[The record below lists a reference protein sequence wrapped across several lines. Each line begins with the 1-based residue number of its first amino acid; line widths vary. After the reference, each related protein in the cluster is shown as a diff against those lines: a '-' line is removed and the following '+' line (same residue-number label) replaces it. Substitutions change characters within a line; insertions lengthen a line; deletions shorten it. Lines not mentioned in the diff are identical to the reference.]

1 MLDDRLRLTWSVRD
15 EGGNAAE
22 SDRVL
27 DDLGR
32 LCRETC
38 AAKYPAEEGFSVA
51 QRSMSGA
58 LEGSSTHVARGAFRA
73 LVSVQRFE
81 RPGSDGVRAT
91 EIRVVASASRHAVT
105 ALARPG
111 RRYVQWAIAGCAAG
125 TVALGLA
132 ALQIAGQLSTWAHVL
147 ALIPALMAWRMAMA
161 MRLASEIRRQAA
173 LPSPEE
179 SSSSDDPV
187 VRDELERWS
196 EVLAVVAAQRDATS
210 ERFGSRGFRS
220 PGALPG
226 TIAAFVDPSITPSRH
241 ALPSLAIAP
250 LRRTTAL

>member
-1 MLDDRLRLTWSVRD
+1 MTWSVRD
-15 EGGNAAE
+15 EGGDEAQ

-27 DDLGR
+27 EDLGR

-38 AAKYPAEEGFSVA
+38 AASYPADEGFSVA
-51 QRSMSGA
+51 HRRMSGA
-58 LEGSSTHVARGAFRA
+58 LEGSSTHVVRGPFRA
-73 LVSVQRFE
+73 VVSVQRFE

-91 EIRVVASASRHAVT
+91 EIRVVASATRSPVT
-105 ALARPG
+105 ALVRPQ

-173 LPSPEE
+173 LPPAHEPCSVD
-179 SSSSDDPV
+179 DDPV
-187 VRDELERWS
+187 MRDEHERWN

-226 TIAAFVDPSITPSRH
+226 TIAAFVEPPITPCP
-241 ALPSLAIAP
+241 ALPSLALSP

>member
-1 MLDDRLRLTWSVRD
+1 MLDDCLRLTWSVRD
-15 EGGNAAE
+15 EGGDAAE

-32 LCRETC
+32 LCRDTC
-38 AAKYPAEEGFSVA
+38 AAKYPEEEGFSVA
-51 QRSMSGA
+51 HRIMSGA
-58 LEGSSTHVARGAFRA
+58 LDGSSTHVVRGAFRA

-91 EIRVVASASRHAVT
+91 EIRVVASASRDAIT
-105 ALARPG
+105 ALARRPE

-173 LPSPEE
+173 LPPPTAFD
-179 SSSSDDPV
+179 DDPT
-187 VRDELERWS
+187 VRDEIERWN

-226 TIAAFVDPSITPSRH
+226 TIAAFVDPPITPRPH
-241 ALPSLAIAP
+241 ALPSLVLSP